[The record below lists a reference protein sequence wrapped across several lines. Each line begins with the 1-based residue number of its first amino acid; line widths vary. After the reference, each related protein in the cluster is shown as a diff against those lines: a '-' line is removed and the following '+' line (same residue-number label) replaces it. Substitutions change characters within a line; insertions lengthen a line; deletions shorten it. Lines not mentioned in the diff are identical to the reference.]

1 MATPKRWS
9 RTVGAQ
15 RGNRIRVYEREP
27 GGTLHAAVWDP
38 ERGKYKQTSLGHRD
52 RERALRDVGELVR
65 LRESGEDLSGPLTL
79 GTLVARFLAGSTH
92 TRDGSLKTAH
102 YVKGC
107 ARFGAYMI
115 EWFGAETP
123 VSQLTPDRMPEYAA
137 ARRSGKVSGTPVGQ
151 TAVHTDLKLLKQMM
165 TWATMVYENGKPL
178 LDRNP
183 LAGYVVP
190 KEPNPNRP
198 VLDGETVE
206 KLLAVADRVS
216 PLMPLLIKVMDWT
229 GRRLGSVL
237 NLRWDDFDFEKKT
250 IRWRAEHDK
259 KRKTWVVPMPKEVER
274 VLLEFRAKRRVIGS
288 ALVFPMRRDPNR
300 PVSRHLAADWLK
312 RAYGYA
318 KLERPRGGLWHPF
331 RRKFATE
338 RKFHPLRDVA
348 DGGGW
353 KDVGTLL
360 KCYQLSD
367 EETIRMVMDNPKPV
381 RRPSAGRG

>member
-1 MATPKRWS
+1 MASQKRWS
-9 RTVGAQ
+9 RTVGTR

-27 GGTLHAAVWDP
+27 GGKLYAAVWDP
-38 ERGKYKQTSLGHRD
+38 ERQKYTQTGLGHRD

-65 LRESGEDLSGPLTL
+65 LRESGEDLSGPLQL
-79 GTLVARFLAGSTH
+79 GSMVARYLAESIH

-102 YVKGC
+102 YMKGC
-107 ARFGAYMI
+107 AQFATYLI

-137 ARRSGKVSGTPVGQ
+137 ARRSGKISGRPVGQ
-151 TAVHTDLKLLKQMM
+151 TAVHTDLKLLKSMM
-165 TWATMVYENGKPL
+165 TWATMVYENGRPL

-183 LAGYVVP
+183 LIGFVVP

-198 VLDGETVE
+198 VVDGETVE
-206 KLLAVADRVS
+206 KLLEVAGRVS
-216 PLMPLLIKVMDWT
+216 PLLPLLIKLMDWT

-237 NLRWDDFDFEKKT
+237 NLRWDDFDFENRT

-259 KRKTWVVPMPKEVER
+259 KRKTWVVPMPQKAEQA
-274 VLLEFRAKRRVIGS
+274 LLEFRAKHRVIGS
-288 ALVFPMRRDPNR
+288 ALVFPMKNDPTKAVR
-300 PVSRHLAADWLK
+300 RHLAADWLK
-312 RAYGYA
+312 RAYLYA
-318 KLERPRGGLWHPF
+318 KIERPRGGLWHPF

-338 RKFHPLRDVA
+338 RKFFPLRDVA

-360 KCYQLSD
+360 TCYQMSD
-367 EETIRMVMDNPKPV
+367 EDTLRTVMDNPKPL
-381 RRPSAGRG
+381 RRPGAGRK